1 MVQEY
6 EGKSFTSITKGSID
20 LSKFD
25 EENKSEDKKKKS
37 PKGKKSKLDF
47 AKLIEKM
54 KEDLSDNVKDV
65 RLSTK
70 LVGSPSCLVADDVGM
85 DVQME
90 RIMKLHDKDFSG
102 MPRILELNEDHEFL
116 IKLHK
121 LHSDSPDSIKDAA
134 FMLLDQA
141 KIMEGQ
147 MPSDLAEFSRR
158 LTFFM
163 NKSLP

>member
-1 MVQEY
+1 M
-6 EGKSFTSITKGSID
+6 
-20 LSKFD
+20 
-25 EENKSEDKKKKS
+25 
-37 PKGKKSKLDF
+37 
-47 AKLIEKM
+47 
-54 KEDLSDNVKDV
+54 KDV

-70 LVGSPSCLVADDVGM
+70 LVDSPSCLVADEIGM

-102 MPRILELNEDHEFL
+102 MPRILELNENHELL

-121 LHSDSPDSIKDAA
+121 LQSDNPDTIKDAA

-141 KIMEGQ
+141 KLMEGQ
-147 MPSDLAEFSRR
+147 MPANLSEFSRR

-163 NKSLP
+163 SKSLT